1 MSPCLSGLFNMEK
14 VTLTIDG
21 KKIVAD
27 SKKTVLEAATEN
39 GIYIPTMCYL
49 KKLNPIGSCRV
60 CLVDV
65 EGADDPMTSCQLPVM
80 EGMVVST
87 KSDRVIELRQLM
99 VKLIL
104 VNHSVDCTVCERSG
118 ECRLQDI
125 TYEFGIS
132 RQDLK
137 AEPIERQKRYDWKL
151 IRYNPYLCV
160 LCERCIMVCHE
171 VQGVSA
177 YKIKNNG
184 FRSVID
190 TVDEKPLDCD
200 FCGQCIAVC
209 PVGAM
214 SSGIVLQARS
224 WELKKVKSVCSY
236 CGVGC
241 SINLDVKKGKIY
253 RVTSDDN
260 IGINNGNLCAMGR
273 FGYQFI
279 DTEDRIKT
287 PLIRKGE
294 RLVPASWDEAL
305 KLVGDKFKEIKNS
318 HGGETIAGIGS
329 ERAANEDNYLF
340 QKFFR
345 TVLGSHN
352 IDNSLNMENS
362 SFGSGLFE
370 KFDLP
375 LINSTEYINKAD
387 VIFTVGADACEE
399 NPVLGNIIRM
409 AMRDKESRLIVAG
422 SRDVGFRPPPNF
434 RMVYKYG
441 SEILLINGIIKAIV
455 GSQESGVGSQKSEGI
470 KEFLDFLKN
479 VNLKDIS
486 SRTGVSEDLIRTI
499 ASNLSKAKSPVI
511 LCGREIYTHPRGVE
525 IIYALQNLSNIING
539 NIILYREH
547 CNSQGVNDM
556 GVLPDMYPGYKK
568 VSDTEA
574 KENFEK
580 MWGVTLP
587 VKSKV
592 TTTNIIDDAIDGR
605 VRALYVMGEDIVHR
619 SHNGGHAREALEKI
633 DFIVVQDMFLSET
646 ALFADVVLPSA
657 SFSEREGTF
666 TNMEGRVQKLN
677 KAIEPI
683 GESRADWEIIKEL
696 ANKMGGSFKYSFAED
711 IFKEITAAVPAY
723 GGIIYSS
730 IKNNGKVVNYQA
742 QFRKKFRVVQ
752 QRDVESIGDSD
763 MPFILLSG
771 NTFFHLGALS
781 RKSAAMNMLTSECMV
796 EINPS
801 DAENL
806 KINDKDTV
814 TVKSK
819 NGSITIKTKVT
830 NKSPQG
836 VVFIPVNFENAPVNA
851 LTNKKDAVMRVKI
864 TKAEQ

>member
-1 MSPCLSGLFNMEK
+1 MSEK

-27 SKKTVLEAATEN
+27 KRKTVLEAATEN

-65 EGADDPMTSCQLPVM
+65 EGAGDPMTSCQLPVM

-99 VKLIL
+99 IKLIL
-104 VNHSVDCTVCERSG
+104 VNHPVDCTVCERSG
-118 ECRLQDI
+118 ECTLQNL

-137 AEPIERQKRYDWKL
+137 AEPVERQKRYDWRL

-160 LCERCIMVCHE
+160 LCERCIRVCHE
-171 VQGVSA
+171 VQGASA

-184 FRSVID
+184 FKSVID

-209 PVGAM
+209 PVGALN
-214 SSGIVLQARS
+214 SGLVLQARS
-224 WELKKVKSVCSY
+224 WELNKARTVCSY

-260 IGINNGNLCAMGR
+260 MGINTGNLCAMGR

-279 DTEDRIKT
+279 DNEDRIKT
-287 PLIRKGE
+287 PLIRKGDK
-294 RLVPASWDEAL
+294 LVPASWDEAL
-305 KLVGDKFKEIKNS
+305 KLVADKFKEIKNN
-318 HGGETIAGIGS
+318 HGGESIAGIGS
-329 ERAANEDNYLF
+329 ERIANEDNYLF

-345 TVLGSHN
+345 AVLGSHN
-352 IDNSLNMENS
+352 IDNPLNMENS

-370 KFDLP
+370 KFELP
-375 LINSTEYINKAD
+375 LINSTEYIEKSD
-387 VIFTVGADACEE
+387 VIFTIGADACEE
-399 NPVLGNIIRM
+399 NPVIGNIIRM
-409 AMRDKESRLIVAG
+409 TMRDKEARLIVAG
-422 SRDVGFRPPPNF
+422 SRDVGFRPPPEF
-434 RMVYKYG
+434 RLVYKYG
-441 SEILLINGIIKAIV
+441 SELLLINGIIKAIV
-455 GSQESGVGSQKSEGI
+455 DNQKAASWSQGGEGI

-479 VNLKDIS
+479 INLKDIS
-486 SRTGVSEDLIRTI
+486 SRTGVSEDLIKTI
-499 ASNLSKAKSPVI
+499 ASNLGNAKSPVI
-511 LCGREIYTHPRGVE
+511 LCGREIYTHQRGVE
-525 IIYALQNLSNIING
+525 IVHAIQNLSNIING

-556 GVLPDMYPGYKK
+556 GIAPDMYPGYKK
-568 VSDTEA
+568 TSDAEA
-574 KENFEK
+574 KGNFEK
-580 MWGVTLP
+580 IWGGTLP
-587 VKSKV
+587 PKGNV
-592 TTTNIIDDAIDGR
+592 TAANIIDDAIDGR
-605 VRALYVMGEDIVHR
+605 VKALYVMGEDIVHR
-619 SHNGGHAREALEKI
+619 SHNGNHTREALDKI

-666 TNMEGRVQKLN
+666 TNMEGRVQKIN

-683 GESRADWEIIKEL
+683 GESRADWETIKEL
-696 ANKMGGSFKYSFAED
+696 ANRMGGNFKYTFTED
-711 IFKEITAAVPAY
+711 IFKEITIAVPAY
-723 GGIIYSS
+723 GGLTYSS
-730 IKNNGKVVNYQA
+730 IKNKGRLANYQI
-742 QFRKKFRVVQ
+742 QSQKRFRVVQ
-752 QRDVESIGDSD
+752 HSEIETLGDDD

-781 RKSAAMNMLTSECMV
+781 RRSAAMNMLTPECMV

-806 KINDKDTV
+806 KINDRDTV

-830 NKSPQG
+830 DKSPKG
-836 VVFIPVNFENAPVNA
+836 VVFIPLNFENAPVNI
-851 LTNKKDAVMRVKI
+851 LTNRRDAVVKVKI
-864 TKAEQ
+864 TKVD

>member
-1 MSPCLSGLFNMEK
+1 MDK
-14 VTLTIDG
+14 VNLTIDG

-27 SKKTVLEAATEN
+27 KEKTVLEAATEN

-87 KSDRVIELRQLM
+87 KSDSVIELRQLM

-104 VNHSVDCTVCERSG
+104 VNHPVDCTVCERSG

-137 AEPIERQKRYDWKL
+137 AEPVERQKRYDWKL
-151 IRYNPYLCV
+151 IRYNPYLCI
-160 LCERCIMVCHE
+160 LCERCIRVCHE

-214 SSGIVLQARS
+214 SSGLVLQARS
-224 WELKKVKSVCSY
+224 WELSKVRTVCSY

-241 SINLDVKKGKIY
+241 SINLDVKKGKVY
-253 RVTSDDN
+253 RITSDDN

-273 FGYQFI
+273 FGYQCI
-279 DTEDRIKT
+279 DTEERIKT
-287 PLIRKGE
+287 PLIRKGDK
-294 RLVPASWDEAL
+294 LVPASWDEAL
-305 KLVGDKFKEIKNS
+305 KVVSNKFKEIKN
-318 HGGETIAGIGS
+318 HNGGEAIAGIGS
-329 ERAANEDNYLF
+329 ERASNEDNYLF

-352 IDNSLNMENS
+352 IDNPLNMENS

-375 LINSTEYINKAD
+375 LINSTEYINKSD

-409 AMRDKESRLIVAG
+409 AMRDKEAKLVVAS
-422 SRDVGFRPPPNF
+422 SRDVGFRPPPDF
-434 RMVYKYG
+434 RLVYKYG

-455 GSQESGVGSQKSEGI
+455 ERQGARGKGQEIEGSKEFFDYLNGI
-470 KEFLDFLKN
+470 KLED
-479 VNLKDIS
+479 VS
-486 SRTGVSEDLIRTI
+486 SRTGISVELIKTI
-499 ASNLSKAKSPVI
+499 ASNLNKSKLPVI

-525 IIYALQNLSNIING
+525 IVHALQNLTNIING

-556 GVLPDMYPGYKK
+556 GVLPDMYPGYRKTT
-568 VSDTEA
+568 DTEA
-574 KENFEK
+574 KGNFEK
-580 MWGVTLP
+580 LWRGTLP
-587 VKSKV
+587 VKGKV
-592 TTTNIIDDAIDGR
+592 TTTNIIDDAIDGKIK
-605 VRALYVMGEDIVHR
+605 ALYVIGEDIIHR
-619 SHNGGHAREALEKI
+619 SHNDNRTREALKNI
-633 DFIVVQDMFLSET
+633 DFIVVQDIFMSDT
-646 ALFADVVLPSA
+646 ALYADVVLPSS
-657 SFSEREGTF
+657 SFSEREGTW
-666 TNMEGRVQKLN
+666 TNMEGRVQKIN

-683 GESRADWEIIKEL
+683 GESRADWEAIKEL
-696 ANKMGGSFKYSFAED
+696 ANIMGGNFKYSFAED
-711 IFKEITAAVPAY
+711 IFKEITTVVPAY
-723 GGIIYSS
+723 AGITYSS
-730 IKNNGKVVNYQA
+730 IKNDGKVVNYQS
-742 QFRKKFRVVQ
+742 QSRRRFSVVQ
-752 QRDVESIGDSD
+752 HREIESIGDND

-781 RKSAAMNMLTSECMV
+781 RKSAAMNMLTPECMV
-796 EINPS
+796 EINPA

-806 KINDKDTV
+806 RIKDKDTV
-814 TVKSK
+814 TVESR

-830 NKSPQG
+830 DKSPQG
-836 VVFIPVNFENAPVNA
+836 VVFVPVNFENSPVNA
-851 LTNKKDAVMRVKI
+851 LANKKDAVTRVKI
-864 TKAEQ
+864 IKSVSD

>member
-1 MSPCLSGLFNMEK
+1 MEK

-27 SKKTVLEAATEN
+27 SKKTVLEAAAEN
-39 GIYIPTMCYL
+39 DIYIPTMCYL

-60 CLVDV
+60 CLVDI

-104 VNHSVDCTVCERSG
+104 VNHPVDCTVCERSG

-137 AEPIERQKRYDWKL
+137 AEPVERVKKYDWKL

-171 VQGVSA
+171 VQGVST

-214 SSGIVLQARS
+214 SSGLVLQARS
-224 WELKKVKSVCSY
+224 WELNKVRSVCSY

-241 SINLDVKKGKIY
+241 PINLDVKKGKVY

-287 PLIRKGE
+287 PLIRKGD

-305 KLVGDKFKEIKNS
+305 KLVSAKFKEIKNS
-318 HGGETIAGIGS
+318 HGGDAIAGIGS
-329 ERAANEDNYLF
+329 ERASNEDNYLF

-345 TVLGSHN
+345 TVLVSHN
-352 IDNSLNMENS
+352 IDNLLNMENS
-362 SFGSGLFE
+362 SFGSEVFE

-375 LINSTEYINKAD
+375 IINSTEYITKSD
-387 VIFTVGADACEE
+387 IIFTFGADACEE
-399 NPVLGNIIRM
+399 NPVIGNIIRVT
-409 AMRDKESRLIVAG
+409 MRDREARLIVG
-422 SRDVGFRPPPNF
+422 SSRDVGFRPPPDF

-441 SEILLINGIIKAIV
+441 TEVLLINGIIKSII
-455 GSQESGVGSQKSEGI
+455 GSRESEGI
-470 KEFLDFLKN
+470 KEFLDYLKGIKLED
-479 VNLKDIS
+479 VS
-486 SRTGVSEDLIRTI
+486 SRTSVSKDLIKAI
-499 ASNLSKAKSPVI
+499 SLSLIKSKSPVI
-511 LCGREIYTHPRGVE
+511 LCGREIYKHPRGVE
-525 IIYALQNLSNIING
+525 IIHALQNLANIING
-539 NIILYREH
+539 NIILYREY

-556 GVLPDMYPGYKK
+556 GVLPDKYPGYKN
-568 VSDTEA
+568 VADLEA
-574 KENFEK
+574 KGDFEK
-580 MWGVTLP
+580 VWGVTLP
-587 VKSKV
+587 VKGRM
-592 TTTNIIDDAIDGR
+592 TAGRNIIDDVVDGKIK
-605 VRALYVMGEDIVHR
+605 ALYIMGEDIVLR
-619 SHNGGHAREALEKI
+619 SHNGNQAREALKKI
-633 DFIVVQDMFLSET
+633 DFLIVQDMFLSET
-646 ALFADVVLPSA
+646 ALFADVVFPSA

-666 TNMEGRVQKLN
+666 TNMEGRIQKIN

-683 GESRADWEIIKEL
+683 GESRADWVIIKEL
-696 ANKMGGSFKYSFAED
+696 ANKMGGSFKYSFTED
-711 IFKEITAAVPAY
+711 VFKEIAAAIPLY
-723 GGIIYSS
+723 GGITYSS
-730 IKNNGKVVNYQA
+730 IKNNGKLANYQS
-742 QFRKKFRVVQ
+742 QSKKKFRVVQ
-752 QRDVESIGDSD
+752 HSEIESIGDSD
-763 MPFILLSG
+763 MPFIFLSG
-771 NTFFHLGALS
+771 NTFFHLGTLS
-781 RKSAAMNMLTSECMV
+781 RKSAAMNMLTSECIV

-801 DAENL
+801 DAEKL

-819 NGSITIKTKVT
+819 NGNITIKTKVT

-836 VVFIPVNFENAPVNA
+836 VVFIPVNFENAPANI
-851 LTNKKDAVMRVKI
+851 LTNKKDAVIRVKI
-864 TKAEQ
+864 IKNEQ

>member
-1 MSPCLSGLFNMEK
+1 MEK

-21 KKIVAD
+21 KKVVAD

-60 CLVDV
+60 CLVDI

-209 PVGAM
+209 PVGAL
-214 SSGIVLQARS
+214 SSGLVLQARS
-224 WELKKVKSVCSY
+224 WELNKVRTVCSC

-241 SINLDVKKGKIY
+241 SINLDVKKGKVY

-260 IGINNGNLCAMGR
+260 IGINNGNLCAIGR

-287 PLIRKGE
+287 PLIRKGDK
-294 RLVPASWDEAL
+294 LMPASWDEAL

-318 HGGETIAGIGS
+318 HGGEAIAGIGS
-329 ERAANEDNYLF
+329 ERASNEDNYLF
-340 QKFFR
+340 QRFFR

-352 IDNSLNMENS
+352 IDNPLNMENS

-375 LINSTEYINKAD
+375 LINSTEYIDKSD

-409 AMRDKESRLIVAG
+409 TMRDKEARLIVAG
-422 SRDVGFRPPPNF
+422 SRDVGFRPPPDF
-434 RMVYKYG
+434 RMVYKYD
-441 SEILLINGIIKAIV
+441 SEILLINGIIKEIV
-455 GSQESGVGSQKSEGI
+455 EGQGTKGKGQEIEGS
-470 KEFLDFLKN
+470 KEFFDYLKG
-479 VNLKDIS
+479 VRLEDVS
-486 SRTGVSEDLIRTI
+486 SKTGVSVDLIKII
-499 ASNLSKAKSPVI
+499 ASKLGKAKSPVI
-511 LCGREIYTHPRGVE
+511 LCGREIYTHQRGVE
-525 IIYALQNLSNIING
+525 IVHALQNLSNIING

-568 VSDTEA
+568 TSDIEA
-574 KENFEK
+574 KGNFEK
-580 MWGVTLP
+580 MWGGTLP
-587 VKSKV
+587 VKGKV
-592 TTTNIIDDAIDGR
+592 TITNIIDDAIDGR
-605 VRALYVMGEDIVHR
+605 VKALYVMGEDIINR
-619 SHNGGHAREALEKI
+619 SHNGGHVRGALEKI

-657 SFSEREGTF
+657 SFSEREGTW
-666 TNMEGRVQKLN
+666 TNMEGRVQKIN

-696 ANKMGGSFKYSFAED
+696 ANRMGGNFKYSFTED
-711 IFKEITAAVPAY
+711 VFKEITTVIPAY
-723 GGIIYSS
+723 GGITYSS
-730 IKNNGKVVNYQA
+730 IKNNGRVVNYQV
-742 QFRKKFRVVQ
+742 QSKKKFRVVQ
-752 QRDVESIGDSD
+752 QRDIESIGDSD

-771 NTFFHLGALS
+771 NTFFHLGVLS
-781 RKSAAMNMLTSECMV
+781 RKSAAMNMLTPECFV
-796 EINPS
+796 EMNPS
-801 DAENL
+801 DAEKL

-814 TVKSK
+814 IVKSK

-836 VVFIPVNFENAPVNA
+836 VVFIPVNFENAPVNT
-851 LTNKKDAVMRVKI
+851 LTNKKDAVTKVKI
-864 TKAEQ
+864 LKAE

>member
-1 MSPCLSGLFNMEK
+1 MEK
-14 VTLTIDG
+14 VNLTIDG

-27 SKKTVLEAATEN
+27 SKKTVLEAAAEN

-65 EGADDPMTSCQLPVM
+65 EGADDPMTSCQIPVM

-104 VNHSVDCTVCERSG
+104 VNHPVDCTVCERSG

-137 AEPIERQKRYDWKL
+137 AEPVERQKRYDWRL

-214 SSGIVLQARS
+214 SSGLVLQARS
-224 WELKKVKSVCSY
+224 WELSKVRTVCSY

-241 SINLDVKKGKIY
+241 PINLDVKKGKIY

-279 DTEDRIKT
+279 DAEDRIKT
-287 PLIRKGE
+287 PLIRKGDK
-294 RLVPASWDEAL
+294 LVPASWDEAL
-305 KLVGDKFKEIKNS
+305 KLVSDKFREIKNS
-318 HGGETIAGIGS
+318 HGGEAISGIGS
-329 ERAANEDNYLF
+329 ERASNEDNYLF

-352 IDNSLNMENS
+352 IDNPLNMENS

-375 LINSTEYINKAD
+375 LINSTEYINKSD

-409 AMRDKESRLIVAG
+409 AMRDKEAHLIVAS
-422 SRDVGFRPPPNF
+422 SRDVGFRPPPDF
-434 RMVYKYG
+434 KMVYKYG
-441 SEILLINGIIKAIV
+441 SEILLINGIIKSMVEGQGTKGKGQEIE
-455 GSQESGVGSQKSEGI
+455 GSKEFFDYLKGI
-470 KEFLDFLKN
+470 KLED
-479 VNLKDIS
+479 VS
-486 SRTGVSEDLIRTI
+486 SRTGVSVELIKTI
-499 ASNLSKAKSPVI
+499 ASKLNKSKLPVI

-525 IIYALQNLSNIING
+525 IVHALQNLSNIING
-539 NIILYREH
+539 NIMLYREH
-547 CNSQGVNDM
+547 CNSQGINDM
-556 GVLPDMYPGYKK
+556 GVVPDMYPGYKK
-568 VSDTEA
+568 TADTEA
-574 KENFEK
+574 KGDFEK
-580 MWGVTLP
+580 LWGGTLP
-587 VKSKV
+587 VKGKV

-605 VRALYVMGEDIVHR
+605 VKALYVMGEDIINR
-619 SHNGGHAREALEKI
+619 LHNGGHVREALEKI

-657 SFSEREGTF
+657 SFSEREGTW
-666 TNMEGRVQKLN
+666 TNMEGRVQKIN

-683 GESRADWEIIKEL
+683 GESRADWEAIKEL
-696 ANKMGGSFKYSFAED
+696 ANMMGGIFKYRFTED
-711 IFKEITAAVPAY
+711 IFKEITTVIPAY
-723 GGIIYSS
+723 GGITYSS
-730 IKNNGKVVNYQA
+730 IKNNGRVVNYEVQS
-742 QFRKKFRVVQ
+742 RKKFRVVQ
-752 QRDVESIGDSD
+752 QSDIESIDESD

-781 RKSAAMNMLTSECMV
+781 RRSAAMNMLTPECMV

-806 KINDKDTV
+806 KIKDKDTV

-819 NGSITIKTKVT
+819 SGSITIKTKVT
-830 NKSPQG
+830 NKSPHG
-836 VVFIPVNFENAPVNA
+836 VVFIPVNFENAPVNT
-851 LTNKKDAVMRVKI
+851 LTNKKDAVTRVKI
-864 TKAEQ
+864 YKE

>member
-1 MSPCLSGLFNMEK
+1 
-14 VTLTIDG
+14 
-21 KKIVAD
+21 
-27 SKKTVLEAATEN
+27 
-39 GIYIPTMCYL
+39 
-49 KKLNPIGSCRV
+49 
-60 CLVDV
+60 
-65 EGADDPMTSCQLPVM
+65 
-80 EGMVVST
+80 
-87 KSDRVIELRQLM
+87 
-99 VKLIL
+99 
-104 VNHSVDCTVCERSG
+104 
-118 ECRLQDI
+118 I

-209 PVGAM
+209 PVGAL
-214 SSGIVLQARS
+214 SSGLVLQARS
-224 WELKKVKSVCSY
+224 WELNKVRTVCSC

-241 SINLDVKKGKIY
+241 SINLDVKKGKVY

-260 IGINNGNLCAMGR
+260 IGINNGNLCAIGR

-287 PLIRKGE
+287 PLIRKGDK
-294 RLVPASWDEAL
+294 LMPASWDEAL

-318 HGGETIAGIGS
+318 HGGEAIAGIGS
-329 ERAANEDNYLF
+329 ERASNEDNYLF
-340 QKFFR
+340 QRFFR

-352 IDNSLNMENS
+352 IDNPLNMENS

-375 LINSTEYINKAD
+375 LINSTEYIDKSD

-409 AMRDKESRLIVAG
+409 TMRDKEARLIVAG
-422 SRDVGFRPPPNF
+422 SRDVGFRPPPDF
-434 RMVYKYG
+434 RMVYKYD
-441 SEILLINGIIKAIV
+441 SEILLINGIIKEIV
-455 GSQESGVGSQKSEGI
+455 EGQGTKGKGQEIEGS
-470 KEFLDFLKN
+470 KEFFDYLKG
-479 VNLKDIS
+479 VRLEDVS
-486 SRTGVSEDLIRTI
+486 SKTGVSVDLIKII
-499 ASNLSKAKSPVI
+499 ASKLGKAKSPVI
-511 LCGREIYTHPRGVE
+511 LCGREIYTHQRGVE
-525 IIYALQNLSNIING
+525 IVHALQNLSNIING

-568 VSDTEA
+568 TSDIEA
-574 KENFEK
+574 KGNFEK
-580 MWGVTLP
+580 MWGGTLP
-587 VKSKV
+587 VKGKV
-592 TTTNIIDDAIDGR
+592 TITNIIDDAIDGR
-605 VRALYVMGEDIVHR
+605 VKALYVMGEDIINR
-619 SHNGGHAREALEKI
+619 SHNGGHVRGALEKI

-657 SFSEREGTF
+657 SFSEREGTW
-666 TNMEGRVQKLN
+666 TNMEGRVQKIN

-696 ANKMGGSFKYSFAED
+696 ANRMGGNFKYSFTED
-711 IFKEITAAVPAY
+711 VFKEITTVIPAY
-723 GGIIYSS
+723 GGITYSS
-730 IKNNGKVVNYQA
+730 IKNNGRVVNYQV
-742 QFRKKFRVVQ
+742 QSKKKFRVVQ
-752 QRDVESIGDSD
+752 QRDIESIGDSD

-771 NTFFHLGALS
+771 NTFFHLGVLS
-781 RKSAAMNMLTSECMV
+781 RKSAAMNMLTPECFV
-796 EINPS
+796 EMNPS
-801 DAENL
+801 DAEKL

-814 TVKSK
+814 IVKSK

-836 VVFIPVNFENAPVNA
+836 VVFIPVNFENAPVNT
-851 LTNKKDAVMRVKI
+851 LTNKKDAVTKVKI
-864 TKAEQ
+864 LKAE

>member
-1 MSPCLSGLFNMEK
+1 MTNK

-27 SKKTVLEAATEN
+27 SKKTVLEAAAEN

-160 LCERCIMVCHE
+160 LCERCIRVCHE

-209 PVGAM
+209 PVGAL
-214 SSGIVLQARS
+214 SSGLVLQARS
-224 WELKKVKSVCSY
+224 WELNKVRTVCSC

-241 SINLDVKKGKIY
+241 SINLDVKKGKVY

-287 PLIRKGE
+287 PLIRKDDK
-294 RLVPASWDEAL
+294 LVPASWDEAL
-305 KLVGDKFKEIKNS
+305 KLVGDKFKEIKNR

-329 ERAANEDNYLF
+329 ERASNEDNYLF

-345 TVLGSHN
+345 TLLGSHN
-352 IDNSLNMENS
+352 IDNPLNMENS

-370 KFDLP
+370 KCDSP
-375 LINSTEYINKAD
+375 IINSTEYINKSDA
-387 VIFTVGADACEE
+387 IFTVGADACEE
-399 NPVLGNIIRM
+399 NPVIGNIIRM
-409 AMRDKESRLIVAG
+409 AMRDKEARLIVAG
-422 SRDVGFRPPPNF
+422 SRDVGFRPQPDF

-455 GSQESGVGSQKSEGI
+455 EGQGARGKGQEIEGSKEIFDYLKGI
-470 KEFLDFLKN
+470 KLED
-479 VNLKDIS
+479 VS
-486 SRTGVSEDLIRTI
+486 SKTGVSVDLIKTI
-499 ASNLSKAKSPVI
+499 ASNLIKAKSPVI

-525 IIYALQNLSNIING
+525 IVHALQNLSNIING

-568 VSDTEA
+568 TADTEA
-574 KENFEK
+574 KGNFEK
-580 MWGVTLP
+580 MWGVALP
-587 VKSKV
+587 VKGKV

-605 VRALYVMGEDIVHR
+605 VKALYVMGEDIINR
-619 SHNGGHAREALEKI
+619 SHNGGHVREALEKI

-666 TNMEGRVQKLN
+666 TNMEGRVQKIN

-683 GESRADWEIIKEL
+683 GESRADWEVIKEL
-696 ANKMGGSFKYSFAED
+696 ANRMGGSFKYSFTED
-711 IFKEITAAVPAY
+711 IFKEITKAVPSYA
-723 GGIIYSS
+723 GITYSS

-742 QFRKKFRVVQ
+742 QSRKKFRVVQ
-752 QRDVESIGDSD
+752 QSDIESIGDND

-771 NTFFHLGALS
+771 NTFFHLGAFS
-781 RKSAAMNMLTSECMV
+781 RKSAAMNMLTPECMV
-796 EINPS
+796 EINCT

-806 KINDKDTV
+806 KIKDKDTV

-819 NGSITIKTKVT
+819 NGSITIKTKIT

-851 LTNKKDAVMRVKI
+851 LTNKKDAVTRVKI
-864 TKAEQ
+864 IKNEQ

>member
-1 MSPCLSGLFNMEK
+1 MEK

-137 AEPIERQKRYDWKL
+137 AEPVERQKRYDWKL
-151 IRYNPYLCV
+151 IRYNPYLCI
-160 LCERCIMVCHE
+160 LCERCIRVCHE

-214 SSGIVLQARS
+214 SSGLVLQARS
-224 WELKKVKSVCSY
+224 WELSKVMTVCSY
-236 CGVGC
+236 CSVGC
-241 SINLDVKKGKIY
+241 SINLNVKPVPESLYQGKGKIY

-279 DTEDRIKT
+279 DTEERIKT
-287 PLIRKGE
+287 PLIRKGDK
-294 RLVPASWDEAL
+294 LVPASWDEAL
-305 KLVGDKFKEIKNS
+305 KLVSDKFREIKNS
-318 HGGETIAGIGS
+318 HGGEAIAGIGS
-329 ERAANEDNYLF
+329 ERASNEDNYLF

-345 TVLGSHN
+345 TVLSSHS
-352 IDNSLNMENS
+352 IDNPLNMENS

-387 VIFTVGADACEE
+387 VIFTIGADTCEE

-409 AMRDKESRLIVAG
+409 TMRDKEAKLVVAG
-422 SRDVGFRPPPNF
+422 SRDIGFRPPPEF

-441 SEILLINGIIKAIV
+441 SEILLINGIIKSIV
-455 GSQESGVGSQKSEGI
+455 GSRESGVESQGIEGSKEFFDYLKGI
-470 KEFLDFLKN
+470 KLED
-479 VNLKDIS
+479 VS
-486 SRTGVSEDLIRTI
+486 SKTGVSLDLIKTI
-499 ASNLSKAKSPVI
+499 ASNLIKAKSSVI

-525 IIYALQNLSNIING
+525 IVHALQNLSNIING
-539 NIILYREH
+539 NIMLYREH

-556 GVLPDMYPGYKK
+556 GVVPDMYPGYKK
-568 VSDTEA
+568 TSDTEA
-574 KENFEK
+574 KGNFEK
-580 MWGVTLP
+580 MWGGTLP
-587 VKSKV
+587 VKGKV

-605 VRALYVMGEDIVHR
+605 VKALYVMGEDIVHR
-619 SHNGGHAREALEKI
+619 SHNGGHVREALEKI

-646 ALFADVVLPSA
+646 ALFADVVLPGA

-666 TNMEGRVQKLN
+666 TNMEGRVQKIN

-683 GESRADWEIIKEL
+683 GESRPDWEIIKEL
-696 ANKMGGSFKYSFAED
+696 ANRMGGNFKYSFTED
-711 IFKEITAAVPAY
+711 IFKEITTAVPAY
-723 GGIIYSS
+723 GGITYSS

-752 QRDVESIGDSD
+752 QRDIESIGDND

-781 RKSAAMNMLTSECMV
+781 RKSAAMNMLTPECMV
-796 EINPS
+796 EINCK

-806 KINDKDTV
+806 KIKDKDTV

-819 NGSITIKTKVT
+819 SGSITIKTKVT
-830 NKSPQG
+830 NKSPHG
-836 VVFIPVNFENAPVNA
+836 VVFIPVNFENAPVNV
-851 LTNKKDAVMRVKI
+851 LTNKKDAVTRVKI
-864 TKAEQ
+864 IKE

>member
-1 MSPCLSGLFNMEK
+1 MEK

-27 SKKTVLEAATEN
+27 SKKTVLEAAADN

-137 AEPIERQKRYDWKL
+137 AEPVERVKKYDWKL

-171 VQGVSA
+171 VQGVST

-214 SSGIVLQARS
+214 SSGLVLQARS
-224 WELKKVKSVCSY
+224 WELNKVRSVCSY

-241 SINLDVKKGKIY
+241 PINLDVKKGKVY

-287 PLIRKGE
+287 PLIRKGD

-305 KLVGDKFKEIKNS
+305 KLVSAKFKEIKNS
-318 HGGETIAGIGS
+318 HGGDAIAGIGS
-329 ERAANEDNYLF
+329 ERASNEDNYLF

-345 TVLGSHN
+345 TVLVSHN
-352 IDNSLNMENS
+352 IDNLLNMENS
-362 SFGSGLFE
+362 SFGSEVFE

-375 LINSTEYINKAD
+375 IINSTEYITKSD
-387 VIFTVGADACEE
+387 IIFTFGADACEE
-399 NPVLGNIIRM
+399 NPVIGNIIRVT
-409 AMRDKESRLIVAG
+409 MRDREARLIVG
-422 SRDVGFRPPPNF
+422 SSRDVGFRPPPDF

-441 SEILLINGIIKAIV
+441 TEVLLINGIIKSII
-455 GSQESGVGSQKSEGI
+455 GSRESEGI
-470 KEFLDFLKN
+470 KEFLDYLKGIKLED
-479 VNLKDIS
+479 VS
-486 SRTGVSEDLIRTI
+486 SRTSVSKDLIKAI
-499 ASNLSKAKSPVI
+499 SLSLIKSKSPVI
-511 LCGREIYTHPRGVE
+511 LCGREIYKHPRGVE
-525 IIYALQNLSNIING
+525 IIHALQNLANIING
-539 NIILYREH
+539 NIILYREY

-556 GVLPDMYPGYKK
+556 GVLPDKYPGYKN
-568 VSDTEA
+568 VADLEA
-574 KENFEK
+574 KGDFEK
-580 MWGVTLP
+580 VWGVTLP
-587 VKSKV
+587 VKGRM
-592 TTTNIIDDAIDGR
+592 TAGRNIIDDVVDGKIK
-605 VRALYVMGEDIVHR
+605 ALYIMGEDIVLR
-619 SHNGGHAREALEKI
+619 SHNGNQAREALKKI
-633 DFIVVQDMFLSET
+633 DFLIVQDMFLSET
-646 ALFADVVLPSA
+646 ALFADVVFPSA

-666 TNMEGRVQKLN
+666 TNMEGRIQKIN

-683 GESRADWEIIKEL
+683 GESRADWVIIKEL
-696 ANKMGGSFKYSFAED
+696 ANKMGESFKYSFTED
-711 IFKEITAAVPAY
+711 VFKEIAAAIPLY
-723 GGIIYSS
+723 GGITYSS
-730 IKNNGKVVNYQA
+730 IKNNGKLANYQS
-742 QFRKKFRVVQ
+742 QSKKKFRVVQ
-752 QRDVESIGDSD
+752 HSEIESIGDSD
-763 MPFILLSG
+763 MPFIFLSG
-771 NTFFHLGALS
+771 NTFFHLGTLS
-781 RKSAAMNMLTSECMV
+781 RKSAAMNMLTSECIV

-801 DAENL
+801 DAEKL

-819 NGSITIKTKVT
+819 NGNITIKTKVT

-836 VVFIPVNFENAPVNA
+836 VVFIPVNFENAPANI
-851 LTNKKDAVMRVKI
+851 LTNKKDAVIRVKI
-864 TKAEQ
+864 IKNEQ

>member
-1 MSPCLSGLFNMEK
+1 MDK
-14 VTLTIDG
+14 VNLTIDG

-27 SKKTVLEAATEN
+27 KEKTVLEAATEN

-104 VNHSVDCTVCERSG
+104 VNHPVDCTVCERSG

-137 AEPIERQKRYDWKL
+137 AEPVERQKRYDWKL
-151 IRYNPYLCV
+151 IRYNPYLCI
-160 LCERCIMVCHE
+160 LCERCIRVCHE

-209 PVGAM
+209 PVGAL
-214 SSGIVLQARS
+214 SSGLVLQARS
-224 WELKKVKSVCSY
+224 WELSKVRTVCSY

-241 SINLDVKKGKIY
+241 SINLDVKKGKVY
-253 RVTSDDN
+253 RITSDDN

-273 FGYQFI
+273 FGYQCI
-279 DTEDRIKT
+279 DTEERIKT
-287 PLIRKGE
+287 PLIRKGDK
-294 RLVPASWDEAL
+294 LVPASWDEAL
-305 KLVGDKFKEIKNS
+305 KVVSNKFKEIKN
-318 HGGETIAGIGS
+318 HNGGEAIAGIGS
-329 ERAANEDNYLF
+329 ERASNEDNYLF

-352 IDNSLNMENS
+352 IDNPLNMENS

-375 LINSTEYINKAD
+375 LINSTEYINKSD

-409 AMRDKESRLIVAG
+409 AMRDKEAKLVVAS
-422 SRDVGFRPPPNF
+422 SRDVGFRPPPDF
-434 RMVYKYG
+434 RLVYKYG

-455 GSQESGVGSQKSEGI
+455 ERQGARGKGQEIEGSKEFFDYLKGI
-470 KEFLDFLKN
+470 KLED
-479 VNLKDIS
+479 VS
-486 SRTGVSEDLIRTI
+486 SRTGISVELIKTI
-499 ASNLSKAKSPVI
+499 ASNLNKSKLPVI

-525 IIYALQNLSNIING
+525 IVHALQNLTNIING

-556 GVLPDMYPGYKK
+556 GVLPDMYPGYRKTT
-568 VSDTEA
+568 DTEA
-574 KENFEK
+574 KGNFEK
-580 MWGVTLP
+580 LWRGTLP
-587 VKSKV
+587 VKGKV
-592 TTTNIIDDAIDGR
+592 TTTNIIDDAIDGKIK
-605 VRALYVMGEDIVHR
+605 ALYVIGEDIIHR
-619 SHNGGHAREALEKI
+619 SHNDNRTREALKNI
-633 DFIVVQDMFLSET
+633 DFIVVQDIFMSDT
-646 ALFADVVLPSA
+646 ALYADVVLPSS
-657 SFSEREGTF
+657 SFSEREGTW
-666 TNMEGRVQKLN
+666 TNMEGRVQKIN

-683 GESRADWEIIKEL
+683 GESRADWEAIKEL
-696 ANKMGGSFKYSFAED
+696 ANIMGGNFKYSFAED
-711 IFKEITAAVPAY
+711 IFKEITTVVPAY
-723 GGIIYSS
+723 AGITYSS
-730 IKNNGKVVNYQA
+730 IKNDGKVVNYQS
-742 QFRKKFRVVQ
+742 QSRRRFSVVQ
-752 QRDVESIGDSD
+752 HREIESIGDND

-781 RKSAAMNMLTSECMV
+781 RKSAAMNMLTPECMV
-796 EINPS
+796 EINPA

-806 KINDKDTV
+806 RIKDKDTV
-814 TVKSK
+814 TVESR

-830 NKSPQG
+830 DKSPQG
-836 VVFIPVNFENAPVNA
+836 VVFVPVNFENSPVNA
-851 LTNKKDAVMRVKI
+851 LANKKDAVTRVKI
-864 TKAEQ
+864 TKNEQ

>member
-1 MSPCLSGLFNMEK
+1 MEK

-27 SKKTVLEAATEN
+27 SKKTVLEAAAEN
-39 GIYIPTMCYL
+39 DIYIPTMCYL

-60 CLVDV
+60 CLVDI

-104 VNHSVDCTVCERSG
+104 VNHPVDCTVCERSG

-137 AEPIERQKRYDWKL
+137 AEPVERVKKYDWKL

-171 VQGVSA
+171 VQGVST

-214 SSGIVLQARS
+214 SSGLVLQVR
-224 WELKKVKSVCSY
+224 SVCSY

-241 SINLDVKKGKIY
+241 PINLDVKKGKVY

-287 PLIRKGE
+287 PLIRKGDK
-294 RLVPASWDEAL
+294 LMPASWDEAL

-318 HGGETIAGIGS
+318 HGGEAIAGIGS
-329 ERAANEDNYLF
+329 ERASNEDNYLF

-352 IDNSLNMENS
+352 IDNPLNMENS

-375 LINSTEYINKAD
+375 LINSTEYIDKSD

-409 AMRDKESRLIVAG
+409 TMRDKEARLIVAG
-422 SRDVGFRPPPNF
+422 SRDVGFRPPPDF
-434 RMVYKYG
+434 RMVYKYD
-441 SEILLINGIIKAIV
+441 SEILLINGIIKEIV
-455 GSQESGVGSQKSEGI
+455 EGQGYRGKGQEIEGS
-470 KEFLDFLKN
+470 KEFFDYLKG
-479 VNLKDIS
+479 VRLEDVS
-486 SRTGVSEDLIRTI
+486 SKTGVSVDLIKII
-499 ASNLSKAKSPVI
+499 ASKLGKAKSPVI
-511 LCGREIYTHPRGVE
+511 LCGREIYTHQRGVE
-525 IIYALQNLSNIING
+525 IVHALQNLSNIING

-568 VSDTEA
+568 TSDIEA
-574 KENFEK
+574 KGNFEK
-580 MWGVTLP
+580 LWRGTLP
-587 VKSKV
+587 VKGKV
-592 TTTNIIDDAIDGR
+592 TITNIIDDAIDGR
-605 VRALYVMGEDIVHR
+605 VKALYVMGEDIINR
-619 SHNGGHAREALEKI
+619 SHNGGHVRGALEKI

-657 SFSEREGTF
+657 SFSVREGTW
-666 TNMEGRVQKLN
+666 TNMEGRVQKIN

-696 ANKMGGSFKYSFAED
+696 ANRMGGNFKYTFSED
-711 IFKEITAAVPAY
+711 VFKEITTVIPAY
-723 GGIIYSS
+723 GGITYSS
-730 IKNNGKVVNYQA
+730 IKNNGRGVNYQV
-742 QFRKKFRVVQ
+742 QSNKKFRVVQ
-752 QRDVESIGDSD
+752 QRDIESIGDSD

-771 NTFFHLGALS
+771 NTFFHLGVLS
-781 RKSAAMNMLTSECMV
+781 RKSAAMNMLTPECFV
-796 EINPS
+796 EMNPS
-801 DAENL
+801 DAEKL

-814 TVKSK
+814 IVKSK

-836 VVFIPVNFENAPVNA
+836 VVFIPVNFENTPVNT
-851 LTNKKDAVMRVKI
+851 LTNKKDAVTKVKI
-864 TKAEQ
+864 LKAE

>member
-1 MSPCLSGLFNMEK
+1 MDK
-14 VTLTIDG
+14 VNLTIDG

-27 SKKTVLEAATEN
+27 KEKTVLEAATEN

-87 KSDRVIELRQLM
+87 KSDSVIELRQLM

-104 VNHSVDCTVCERSG
+104 VNHPVDCTVCERSG

-137 AEPIERQKRYDWKL
+137 AEPVERQKRYDWKL
-151 IRYNPYLCV
+151 IRYNPYLCI
-160 LCERCIMVCHE
+160 LCERCIRVCHE

-177 YKIKNNG
+177 YNIKNNG

-214 SSGIVLQARS
+214 SSGLVLQARS
-224 WELKKVKSVCSY
+224 WELSKVRTVCSY

-241 SINLDVKKGKIY
+241 SINLDVKKGKVY
-253 RVTSDDN
+253 RITSDDN

-273 FGYQFI
+273 FGYQCI
-279 DTEDRIKT
+279 DTEERIKT
-287 PLIRKGE
+287 PLIRKGDK
-294 RLVPASWDEAL
+294 LVPASWDEAL
-305 KLVGDKFKEIKNS
+305 KVVSNKFKEIKN
-318 HGGETIAGIGS
+318 HNGGEAIAGIGS
-329 ERAANEDNYLF
+329 ERASNEDNYLF

-352 IDNSLNMENS
+352 IDNPLNMENS

-375 LINSTEYINKAD
+375 LINSTEYINKSD

-409 AMRDKESRLIVAG
+409 AMRDKEAKLVVAS
-422 SRDVGFRPPPNF
+422 SRDVGFRPPPDF
-434 RMVYKYG
+434 RLVYKYG

-455 GSQESGVGSQKSEGI
+455 ERQGARGKGQEIEGSKEFFDYLNGI
-470 KEFLDFLKN
+470 KLED
-479 VNLKDIS
+479 VS
-486 SRTGVSEDLIRTI
+486 SRTGISVELIKTI
-499 ASNLSKAKSPVI
+499 ASNLNKSKLPVI

-525 IIYALQNLSNIING
+525 IVHALQNLTNIING

-556 GVLPDMYPGYKK
+556 GVLPDMYPGYRKTT
-568 VSDTEA
+568 DTEA
-574 KENFEK
+574 KGNFEK
-580 MWGVTLP
+580 LWRGTLP
-587 VKSKV
+587 VKGKV
-592 TTTNIIDDAIDGR
+592 TTTNIIDDAIDGKIK
-605 VRALYVMGEDIVHR
+605 ALYVIGEDIIHR
-619 SHNGGHAREALEKI
+619 SHNDNRTREALKNI
-633 DFIVVQDMFLSET
+633 DFIVVQDIFMSDT
-646 ALFADVVLPSA
+646 ALYADVVLPSS
-657 SFSEREGTF
+657 SFSEREGTW
-666 TNMEGRVQKLN
+666 TNMEGRVQKIN

-683 GESRADWEIIKEL
+683 GESRADWEAIKEL
-696 ANKMGGSFKYSFAED
+696 ANIMGGNFKYSFAED
-711 IFKEITAAVPAY
+711 IFKEITTVVPAY
-723 GGIIYSS
+723 AGITYSS
-730 IKNNGKVVNYQA
+730 IKNDGKVVNYQS
-742 QFRKKFRVVQ
+742 QSRRRFSVVQ
-752 QRDVESIGDSD
+752 HREIESIGDND

-781 RKSAAMNMLTSECMV
+781 RKSAAMNMLTPECMV
-796 EINPS
+796 EINPA

-806 KINDKDTV
+806 RIKDKDTV
-814 TVKSK
+814 TVESR

-830 NKSPQG
+830 DKSPQG
-836 VVFIPVNFENAPVNA
+836 VVFVPVNFENSPVNA
-851 LTNKKDAVMRVKI
+851 LANKKDAVTRVKI
-864 TKAEQ
+864 IKSVSD

>member
-1 MSPCLSGLFNMEK
+1 MEK

-60 CLVDV
+60 CLVDI

-209 PVGAM
+209 PVGAL
-214 SSGIVLQARS
+214 SSGLVLQARS
-224 WELKKVKSVCSY
+224 WELKKIRSVCSY

-241 SINLDVKKGKIY
+241 SINLDVKKGKVY

-260 IGINNGNLCAMGR
+260 IGINNGNLCAIGR

-287 PLIRKGE
+287 PLIRKGDK
-294 RLVPASWDEAL
+294 LMPASWDEAL

-318 HGGETIAGIGS
+318 HGGEAIAGIGS
-329 ERAANEDNYLF
+329 ERASNEDNYLF
-340 QKFFR
+340 QRFFR

-352 IDNSLNMENS
+352 IDNPLNMENS

-375 LINSTEYINKAD
+375 LINSTEYIDKSD

-409 AMRDKESRLIVAG
+409 TMRDKEARLIVAG
-422 SRDVGFRPPPNF
+422 SRDVGFRPPPDF
-434 RMVYKYG
+434 RMVYKYD
-441 SEILLINGIIKAIV
+441 SEILLINGIIKEIV
-455 GSQESGVGSQKSEGI
+455 EGQGTKGKGQEIEGS
-470 KEFLDFLKN
+470 KEFFDYLKG
-479 VNLKDIS
+479 VRLEDVS
-486 SRTGVSEDLIRTI
+486 SKTGVSVDLIKII
-499 ASNLSKAKSPVI
+499 ASKLGKAKSPVI
-511 LCGREIYTHPRGVE
+511 LCGREIYTHQRGVE
-525 IIYALQNLSNIING
+525 IVHALQNLSNIING

-568 VSDTEA
+568 TSDIEA
-574 KENFEK
+574 KGNFEK
-580 MWGVTLP
+580 MWGGTLP
-587 VKSKV
+587 VKGKV
-592 TTTNIIDDAIDGR
+592 TITNIIDDAIDGR
-605 VRALYVMGEDIVHR
+605 VKALYVMGEDIINR
-619 SHNGGHAREALEKI
+619 SHNGGHVRGALEKI

-657 SFSEREGTF
+657 SFSEREGTW
-666 TNMEGRVQKLN
+666 TNMEGRVQKIN

-696 ANKMGGSFKYSFAED
+696 ANRMGGNFKYSFTED
-711 IFKEITAAVPAY
+711 VFKEITTVIPAY
-723 GGIIYSS
+723 GGITYSS
-730 IKNNGKVVNYQA
+730 IKNNGRVVNYQV
-742 QFRKKFRVVQ
+742 QSKKKFRVVQ
-752 QRDVESIGDSD
+752 QRDIESIGDSD

-771 NTFFHLGALS
+771 NTFFHLGVLS
-781 RKSAAMNMLTSECMV
+781 RKSAAMNMLTPECFV
-796 EINPS
+796 EMNPS
-801 DAENL
+801 DAEKL

-814 TVKSK
+814 IVKSK

-836 VVFIPVNFENAPVNA
+836 VVFIPVNFENAPVNT
-851 LTNKKDAVMRVKI
+851 LTNKKDAVTKVKI
-864 TKAEQ
+864 LKAE

>member
-1 MSPCLSGLFNMEK
+1 MNILYPR
-14 VTLTIDG
+14 

-60 CLVDV
+60 CLVDI

-209 PVGAM
+209 PVGAL
-214 SSGIVLQARS
+214 SSGLVLQARS
-224 WELKKVKSVCSY
+224 WELNKVRTVCSY

-241 SINLDVKKGKIY
+241 SINLDVKKGKVY

-260 IGINNGNLCAMGR
+260 IGINNGNLCAIGR

-287 PLIRKGE
+287 PLIRKGDK
-294 RLVPASWDEAL
+294 LMPASWDEAL

-318 HGGETIAGIGS
+318 HGGEAIAGIGS
-329 ERAANEDNYLF
+329 ERASNEDNYLF
-340 QKFFR
+340 QRFFR

-352 IDNSLNMENS
+352 IDNPLNMENS

-375 LINSTEYINKAD
+375 LINSTEYIDKSD

-409 AMRDKESRLIVAG
+409 TMRDKEARLIVAG
-422 SRDVGFRPPPNF
+422 SRDVGFRPPPDF
-434 RMVYKYG
+434 RMVYKYD
-441 SEILLINGIIKAIV
+441 SEILLINGIIKEIV
-455 GSQESGVGSQKSEGI
+455 EGQGTKGKGQEIEGS
-470 KEFLDFLKN
+470 KEFFDYLKG
-479 VNLKDIS
+479 VRLEDVS
-486 SRTGVSEDLIRTI
+486 SKTGVSVDLIKII
-499 ASNLSKAKSPVI
+499 ASKLGKAKSPVI
-511 LCGREIYTHPRGVE
+511 LCGREIYTHQRGVE
-525 IIYALQNLSNIING
+525 IVHALQNLSNIING

-568 VSDTEA
+568 TSDIEA
-574 KENFEK
+574 KGNFEK
-580 MWGVTLP
+580 MWGGTLP
-587 VKSKV
+587 VKGKV
-592 TTTNIIDDAIDGR
+592 TITNIIDDAIDGR
-605 VRALYVMGEDIVHR
+605 VKALYVMGEDIINR
-619 SHNGGHAREALEKI
+619 SHNGGHVRGALEKI

-657 SFSEREGTF
+657 SFSEREGTW
-666 TNMEGRVQKLN
+666 TNMEGRVQKIN

-696 ANKMGGSFKYSFAED
+696 ANRMGGNFKYSFTED
-711 IFKEITAAVPAY
+711 VFKEITTVIPAY
-723 GGIIYSS
+723 GGITYSS
-730 IKNNGKVVNYQA
+730 IKNNGRVVNYQV
-742 QFRKKFRVVQ
+742 QSKKKFRVVQ
-752 QRDVESIGDSD
+752 QRDIESIGDSD

-771 NTFFHLGALS
+771 NTFFHLGVLS
-781 RKSAAMNMLTSECMV
+781 RKSAAMNMLTPECFV
-796 EINPS
+796 EMNPS
-801 DAENL
+801 DAEKL

-814 TVKSK
+814 IVKSK

-836 VVFIPVNFENAPVNA
+836 VVFIPVNFENAPVNT
-851 LTNKKDAVMRVKI
+851 LTNKKDAVTKVKI
-864 TKAEQ
+864 LKAE